1 MSIFDKIFK
10 AGVKETVDSVGTVID
25 NLSTSD
31 QEKLTAK
38 AQLTEIVTTQ
48 LNKVTEMQA
57 AVIMSEASGNWLQ
70 RSWRPIIMLAFGFI
84 VVYSKFIAPAFNLPN
99 TELETSFWDLLS
111 LGMGGY
117 VIGRSVEKVAE
128 TVTKNID
135 MPFLKKKDR

>member
-84 VVYSKFIAPAFNLPN
+84 VVYSKFIAPAFHLPN
-99 TELETSFWDLLS
+99 TELETSFWELLS